1 MSFLTSIVHE
11 KFKKN
16 FFVLFVLSS
25 TIPLLLMVCITYL
38 YVLPVLLP
46 EQVTELKT
54 IFTYGV
60 LIMLLPP
67 LLSFIM
73 GSRWVSSVESIS
85 EEIKTKSVQIMGEH
99 YKIGDDNEFSIIH
112 QSFNELHGE
121 LQNKMSMLNEVSK
134 KLIDSNLK
142 LKELAT
148 TDELTSLYNRRYFD
162 LRLAEESSRSDR
174 YKQALS
180 LIMIDFDDFKKHNDA
195 HGHPTG
201 DKLLRDMAGLIRQS
215 VRKSDMVFRYGG
227 DEFAVL
233 VLGCEITKA
242 EHVAKG
248 LVQRVSNHQ
257 FKNLEGQPIERITI
271 SCGVACYGGSM
282 ESLVAEADR
291 CLFAAKNTGKGL
303 VVAQTNDSH
312 VKIAAVK

>member
-25 TIPLLLMVCITYL
+25 TMPLLLMICITYL
-38 YVLPVLLP
+38 YVLPLLLP
-46 EQVTELKT
+46 KQIAGLKT

-67 LLSFIM
+67 LLSFIL
-73 GSRWVSSVESIS
+73 GSRWVTSVESIS
-85 EEIKTKSVQIMGEH
+85 EEIKAKSVQIMGEH
-99 YKIGDDNEFSIIH
+99 YQISDDNEFSVIH
-112 QSFNELHGE
+112 QSFNELHDE
-121 LQNKMSMLNEVSK
+121 LQNKMGMLNEVSK
-134 KLIDSNLK
+134 KLMDSNVK

-162 LRLAEESSRSDR
+162 IRLAEEASRSDR
-174 YKQALS
+174 YKQELS
-180 LIMIDFDDFKKHNDA
+180 LIMIDFDDFKKHNDT

-201 DKLLRDMAGLIRQS
+201 DKLLRDMADLIRQS
-215 VRKSDMVFRYGG
+215 VRQSDVVFRYGG

-248 LVQRVSNHQ
+248 LVKRVSNFQ
-257 FKNLEGQPIERITI
+257 FTNLEGLPIERITI
-271 SCGVACYGGSM
+271 SCGVACYEGSM

-291 CLFAAKNTGKGL
+291 CLFAAKNAGKGL
-303 VVAQTNDSH
+303 VVAQVDDPH
-312 VKIAAVK
+312 VEIAAG

>member
-1 MSFLTSIVHE
+1 MAFLTSVVHE

-16 FFVLFVLSS
+16 FFIIFVLSS
-25 TIPLLLMVCITYL
+25 TIPLLLMVCITYI

-46 EQVTELKT
+46 EQISRLET
-54 IFTYGV
+54 IFTYG
-60 LIMLLPP
+60 LLTMLLPP
-67 LLSFIM
+67 LLSFMM
-73 GSRWVSSVESIS
+73 GSKWVNSVESIS
-85 EEIKTKSVQIMGEH
+85 EEIKMKSVQIMGEH
-99 YKIGDDNEFSIIH
+99 YKVSEDNEFSVIH

-134 KLIDSNLK
+134 KLMDSNLK

-162 LRLAEESSRSDR
+162 IRLAEESSRADR
-174 YKQALS
+174 YKEELS

-201 DKLLRDMAGLIRQS
+201 DKLLREMADLIRQS

-233 VLGCEITKA
+233 VPGCDITNA
-242 EHVAKG
+242 GAVANK
-248 LVQRVSNHQ
+248 LVENVIKHS
-257 FKNLEGQPIERITI
+257 FENLEGQPLGRISI
-271 SCGVACYGGSM
+271 SCGVATYEGDM
-282 ESLVAEADR
+282 IAFVAKADKH
-291 CLFAAKNTGKGL
+291 LFAAKTAGKGL
-303 VVAQTNDSH
+303 VVAQ
-312 VKIAAVK
+312 